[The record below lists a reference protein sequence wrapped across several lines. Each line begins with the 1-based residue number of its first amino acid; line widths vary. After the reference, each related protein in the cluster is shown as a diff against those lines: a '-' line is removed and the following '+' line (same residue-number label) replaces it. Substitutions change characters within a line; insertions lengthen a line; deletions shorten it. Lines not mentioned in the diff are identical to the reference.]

1 MRIHRYAIRCGESQ
15 KAKTNK
21 RLKAE
26 MDLQPCATPCD
37 RLLSLCGVICGANRM
52 PKVAQELSALEVKN
66 LAHPGGKRNV
76 LYSVGGVA
84 GLHMQIT
91 PRGGRS
97 WVLRVK
103 VGEKRRDLG
112 LGGFPTVTLS
122 QARDKAREVRAKI
135 EAGIDPVEERKAAK
149 ALLVAAQRRGL
160 TFADAVDKA
169 LAAKLDAF
177 RNAKHRQQW
186 ENTLATYATPELGRM
201 LVQDIETQDVLRVL
215 QPIWM
220 DKTETAKRLR
230 GRIEAVLSWAT
241 VSGHRKGDNP
251 ARWAGNLKEL
261 LPAPDKIAKESNQ
274 PAVKINDAPRWFA
287 ALRAREGL
295 GARAL
300 EFLSLCGLRSSEVRS
315 LTWDDLDKENAIVVI
330 PAERMKGNREHRV
343 PLSPEALALLDALP
357 RLDDNPLV
365 FPAPRGGMLSDM
377 TLSATMKRIHE
388 ADLAQGG
395 EGYIDRVS
403 KRRAVPHGLRS
414 TFRDWVAERTSYPG
428 DIAEVAL
435 AHKISNA
442 VEASYRRGD
451 MVEKRRRMMGDW
463 ADFIGGKTPRGNVID
478 LGTGT

>member
-1 MRIHRYAIRCGESQ
+1 
-15 KAKTNK
+15 
-21 RLKAE
+21 
-26 MDLQPCATPCD
+26 
-37 RLLSLCGVICGANRM
+37 M

-76 LYSVGGVA
+76 LYSVGGVS
-84 GLHMQIT
+84 GLHMQVT
-91 PRGGRS
+91 PHGGRS

-122 QARDKAREVRAKI
+122 QARDKAREARAKI

-149 ALLVAAQRRGL
+149 AQLIAAQRRGL

-201 LVQDIETQDVLRVL
+201 LVQDIDTQDVLRVL

-261 LPAPDKIAKESNQ
+261 LPAPSKIAKDGNH
-274 PAVKINDAPRWFA
+274 PALALDDTPRWFA
-287 ALRAREGL
+287 ALQAREGF

-300 EFLSLCGLRSSEVRS
+300 EFAALTATRSQEVRGA
-315 LTWDDLDKENAIVVI
+315 TWNEIDLDKALWVI
-330 PAERMKGNREHRV
+330 PGARMKMGKEHRI
-343 PLSPEALALLDALP
+343 PLSPRAEAMLEALPQLEG
-357 RLDDNPLV
+357 NPLV
-365 FPAPRGGMLSDM
+365 FPAARGGQLSDM
-377 TLSATMKRIHE
+377 TLSATMKRMHE
-388 ADLAQGG
+388 TDITQGG
-395 EGYIDRVS
+395 AGFVDRTS
-403 KRRAVPHGLRS
+403 KRPAVPHGLRS
-414 TFRDWVAERTSYPG
+414 TFRDWVAEQTAYTG
-428 DIAEVAL
+428 DMAEVAL
-435 AHKISNA
+435 AHKISNT

-451 MVEKRRRMMGDW
+451 MIEKRRRMMADW
-463 ADFIGGKTPRGNVID
+463 AAYLCGERQAGKVLRIR
-478 LGTGT
+478 